1 MSMCGIMKYFHKAQ
15 DLNVFT
21 QSKIYVTIEDLLNK
35 IQIHKMILLHIN
47 IKLTNEEIE
56 LINNFPYYNVPIREL
71 PTLMHNI
78 IQNAFSNC
86 EVYTIPVKNMYTNTI
101 IYIPDDENSIKYLDE
116 KNVFF
121 VILYLK
127 I

>member
-1 MSMCGIMKYFHKAQ
+1 
-15 DLNVFT
+15 
-21 QSKIYVTIEDLLNK
+21 
-35 IQIHKMILLHIN
+35 MILLHIN

>member
-15 DLNVFT
+15 DLSVFT
-21 QSKIYVTIEDLLNK
+21 QSKIYVTIEDLLNR

-86 EVYTIPVKNMYTNTI
+86 EVYTIPVKNRYTNTI